1 VIRVDEVIE
10 SGEAKIKQ
18 NKSQVSP
25 FPMNIQ
31 PVNKKD

>member
-1 VIRVDEVIE
+1 L
-10 SGEAKIKQ
+10 GEAKIKQ

-31 PVNKKD
+31 PANKQD